1 MDVSSLFVKIL
12 AYGKNL
18 SPGQGM
24 ITAENN

>member
-18 SPGQGM
+18 FSEQGM
-24 ITAENN
+24 ITAQNN